1 MNRQEQSTRRLQYEL
16 PGMAAGMVMVRLD
29 HAERMIGLGRMAEAL
44 ADLARAGEEA
54 RAWQRWAAA
63 SHAVGCPA
71 VRHRR
76 ISAI

>member
-16 PGMAAGMVMVRLD
+16 PGMAAGMVMVRLA

-54 RAWQRWAAA
+54 RAWQRWAAVVTDYDA
-63 SHAVGCPA
+63 AHMALKQEA
-71 VRHRR
+71 
-76 ISAI
+76 A